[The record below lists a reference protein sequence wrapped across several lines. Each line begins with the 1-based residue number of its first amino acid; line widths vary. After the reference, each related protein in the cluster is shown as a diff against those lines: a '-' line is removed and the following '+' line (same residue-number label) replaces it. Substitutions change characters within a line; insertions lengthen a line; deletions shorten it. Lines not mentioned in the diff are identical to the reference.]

1 MMDREFFLH
10 YTKKLFSEKLLPRL
24 KEEADRGRWKGVNS
38 SMFQLSIDEDRAWI
52 ELSYTTDGFY
62 RQSLSITTWNWTFE
76 SPSFIDKVPFL
87 SAFACYD
94 FKNLADKKGTR
105 DVLDRANKDLIHKMM
120 LVLEEHHYIFLKTVE
135 GTGIRAYLDDCVPGV
150 YKYIEAYITFLDI
163 VLPLLSTPKEYYEQL
178 LEDSTPFKILAEKL
192 SLELK

>member
-10 YTKKLFSEKLLPRL
+10 HTKKLFSEKLLPRL

-87 SAFACYD
+87 SAFACYE
-94 FKNLADKKGTR
+94 FYNFVEKKETH
-105 DVLDRANKDLIHKMM
+105 DVLDRTNKDLIHKMM
-120 LVLEEHHYIFLKTVE
+120 FVLEEHHLLSFE
-135 GTGIRAYLDDCVPGV
+135 NDEETGIEGSVSRTVSRLCSLYL
-150 YKYIEAYITFLDI
+150 
-163 VLPLLSTPKEYYEQL
+163 
-178 LEDSTPFKILAEKL
+178 
-192 SLELK
+192 